1 MNVAK
6 NVPKRLG
13 EIVDQIC
20 VEAGIRERIVPR
32 SSALHKSEATAIL
45 QFIQILRER
54 EDRRIIDLKELAD
67 LAGRK
72 A

>member
-1 MNVAK
+1 MAK

-20 VEAGIRERIVPR
+20 AEAGVRERIVPR
-32 SSALHKSEATAIL
+32 SSALHKSEAMAIL
-45 QFIQILRER
+45 QFIQIVRDRE
-54 EDRRIIDLKELAD
+54 ERRVIDLSELAK
-67 LAGRK
+67 LAAEGRK